1 MSIYFEKLIEDSRVP
16 NKKLIRLSEQRRT
29 ALNDGTAKQVILYE
43 QGLVALS
50 NKLRYTPIRLLE
62 QPAFKWDNSSTNWNY
77 EILNVRLLIVDK
89 LLEEAKAEHD
99 PIQRGK
105 IICQA
110 LHYSVQAFY
119 AKRSMG
125 WCLSEFH
132 TAAIMND
139 NFHIS
144 NIFNVMSQRYDTI
157 NTYKANSTA
166 AMRTYQFKELS
177 SMLWKDTPVED
188 EKLVALKYVAMN
200 MSDDQMGE
208 RVALLTPYVN
218 NTEIQALYTQYKNSN
233 DTVYYKPE
241 TTTYTLPVISVEE
254 AVRIVSDTLEKSQT
268 D

>member
-1 MSIYFEKLIEDSRVP
+1 MSIYFEKLIEDSRIP

-50 NKLRYTPIRLLE
+50 NKLRYNPIRLLE
-62 QPAFKWDNSSTNWNY
+62 QPAFTWDNTSTNWNY

-99 PIQRGK
+99 PLKRVNIIQE
-105 IICQA
+105 A
-110 LHYSVQAFY
+110 LHYSTQAYY
-119 AKRSMG
+119 AKRSFG
-125 WCLSEFH
+125 WCLPDFH

-139 NFHIS
+139 NFHLS

-157 NTYKANSTA
+157 NSYQANKTA

-177 SMLWKDTPVED
+177 SMLWKDRPIEE

-200 MSDDQMGE
+200 MTDDQMGE
-208 RVALLTPYVN
+208 RVALLQPYVDN
-218 NTEIQALYTQYKNSN
+218 KDVQALYTQYKNSN

-241 TTTYTLPVISVEE
+241 TTTYTLPVISVDE

-268 D
+268 K